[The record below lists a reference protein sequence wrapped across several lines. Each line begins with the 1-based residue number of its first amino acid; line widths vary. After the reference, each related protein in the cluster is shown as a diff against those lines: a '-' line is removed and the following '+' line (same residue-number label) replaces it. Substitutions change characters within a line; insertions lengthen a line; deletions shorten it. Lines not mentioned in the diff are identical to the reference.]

1 MELDGAGLTCAKVA
15 VLASGTA
22 RVSIGST
29 DRARAAWRAAQ
40 ELTGPVY
47 GQSTGVGAN
56 KDTPVEDAGLGLLR
70 SHAGGAG
77 PLISEVRARA
87 MLGVRLNQLLAGG
100 SGLDPRVLPALA
112 EAVNS
117 GVTPPVRKY
126 GAIGTGDLTALATT
140 ALCLLGEVPWRG
152 GDGPA
157 YPLGSADALPS
168 SARAR

>member
-56 KDTPVEDAGLGLLR
+56 KDTPSRTPVSACCAVTRAG
-70 SHAGGAG
+70 
-77 PLISEVRARA
+77 
-87 MLGVRLNQLLAGG
+87 
-100 SGLDPRVLPALA
+100 
-112 EAVNS
+112 
-117 GVTPPVRKY
+117 
-126 GAIGTGDLTALATT
+126 
-140 ALCLLGEVPWRG
+140 RG
-152 GDGPA
+152 
-157 YPLGSADALPS
+157 
-168 SARAR
+168 R